1 MQNVVECYEN
11 FIILLCYILFM
22 RIKYK
27 YNPEVHKL
35 NVNSKARRFCQ
46 KLTDC
51 FLFRM
56 FLVCLILE
64 LSCKIFLTKL
74 LCFLVHWNS
83 NL

>member
-1 MQNVVECYEN
+1 
-11 FIILLCYILFM
+11 M

-35 NVNSKARRFCQ
+35 NVNSKAGRFCQ

-64 LSCKIFLTKL
+64 LSCNIFPTKIRNVFW
-74 LCFLVHWNS
+74 FIS
-83 NL
+83 IQIYEINLFRGILYI